1 MKSNNARRGGM
12 ASVQC
17 IFLVGALVGATLFH
31 VWQKIEM
38 ARVAGG
44 IDAAHARMGQLRQER
59 AKLLAAVAIKSNP
72 AHIEQIA
79 VEELGM
85 VRPTRQSSGSLAH
98 WGGE

>member
-1 MKSNNARRGGM
+1 M

-31 VWQKIEM
+31 VWQKVEM

-44 IDAAHARMGQLRQER
+44 IDAAHARIGQLRQER
-59 AKLLAAVAIKSNP
+59 AKLLAAVAIKRNP
-72 AHIEQIA
+72 VHLEQIA

-85 VRPTRQSSGSLAH
+85 VRPPRQPSSPLAH
-98 WGGE
+98 WRGE

>member
-1 MKSNNARRGGM
+1 M

-31 VWQKIEM
+31 VWQKVEM
-38 ARVAGG
+38 AQGAGG
-44 IDAAHARMGQLRQER
+44 SNDAHARMGQLRQER

-72 AHIEQIA
+72 AHVEQIA

-85 VRPTRQSSGSLAH
+85 VRPSRQSSGSLAH
-98 WGGE
+98 WGGG

>member
-1 MKSNNARRGGM
+1 MKSKNARRGGM

-31 VWQKIEM
+31 VWQKVEM

-72 AHIEQIA
+72 THVEQIA

-85 VRPTRQSSGSLAH
+85 VRPSRQPSSHLAH